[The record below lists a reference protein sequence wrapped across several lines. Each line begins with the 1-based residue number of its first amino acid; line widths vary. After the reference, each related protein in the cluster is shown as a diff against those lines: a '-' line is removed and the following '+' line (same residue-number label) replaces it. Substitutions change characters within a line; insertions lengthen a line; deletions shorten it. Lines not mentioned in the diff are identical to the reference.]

1 MAVFTTNISATPA
14 RLRDWIKSVG
24 AAFAVGF
31 EAHAHRASRRDQ
43 IEALEAKTDAE
54 LATMGLRRD
63 DIVQHVYRDLFFR

>member
-24 AAFAVGF
+24 TALAVGF

-43 IEALEAKTDAE
+43 IEVLEAKTDEE
-54 LATMGLRRD
+54 LSLMGLRRD
-63 DIVQHVYRDLFFR
+63 DIVQHVYRDLFYR